1 MMMDDSLSNIP
12 GGYYSAHDRYPV
24 SVDCIIFSL
33 HDGELSVLLAPRR
46 FEPKLGAPSLMGG
59 FVKSTESLDNAAT
72 RVLSELTG
80 LDDIYMEQVGAFG
93 ALDRD
98 PGDRVIS
105 VAYYAL
111 INSDDAINRRVGEY
125 GAEWVSVRELP
136 VLEFDH
142 QLMIERAIAAL
153 RHKLTREPVV
163 FNLLPDFFTL
173 AQVQALCEK
182 ILDEPVDKRNFRRRM
197 LENDCIEATGKI
209 DKLNSRR
216 GATMYRFNKDS
227 YKETLKFKI

>member
-1 MMMDDSLSNIP
+1 MTDNVNMTP
-12 GGYYSAHDRYPV
+12 GGYYSAHDRFPV

-46 FEPKLGAPSLMGG
+46 FEPKMGEPSLMGG
-59 FVKSTESLDNAAT
+59 FVKMTETLDDAAT

-80 LDDIYMEQVGAFG
+80 LDDVYMEQVGAFG

-105 VAYYAL
+105 VAYFAL
-111 INSDDAINRRVGEY
+111 IKSDATIDRRVSEY
-125 GAEWVSVRELP
+125 GAEWVSVNRLP
-136 VLEFDH
+136 TLQFDH
-142 QLMIERAIAAL
+142 PLMIGRALAAL
-153 RHKLTREPVV
+153 RRKVTREPVA
-163 FNLLPDFFTL
+163 FSLLPELFTL

-182 ILDEPVDKRNFRRRM
+182 ILDEPVDKRNFRRRL
-197 LENDCIEATGKI
+197 LENACIEATDKI

-216 GATMYRFNKDS
+216 GATMYRFNRDS
-227 YKETLKFKI
+227 YNKTLKFKI

>member
-1 MMMDDSLSNIP
+1 MTDNVNMTP

-59 FVKSTESLDNAAT
+59 FVKSTETLDAAAT

-111 INSDDAINRRVGEY
+111 IKSDAAIDKRVGEY
-125 GAEWVSVRELP
+125 GAEWVNVMKLPELQ
-136 VLEFDH
+136 FDH
-142 QLMIERAIAAL
+142 PLMIGRALSAL
-153 RHKLTREPVV
+153 RSKVTREPVA
-163 FNLLPDFFTL
+163 FNLLPELFTM

-182 ILDEPVDKRNFRRRM
+182 ILGEPIDKRNFRRRL
-197 LENDCIEATGKI
+197 LENGCIEATDKI
-209 DKLNSRR
+209 DKLSSRR
-216 GATMYRFNKDS
+216 GATLYRFNRES
-227 YKETLKFKI
+227 YNDTLKFNI

>member
-1 MMMDDSLSNIP
+1 MTDNVSTIP
-12 GGYYSAHDRYPV
+12 AGYYSAHDRYPV

-46 FEPKLGAPSLMGG
+46 FEPKLGVPSLMGG
-59 FVKSTESLDNAAT
+59 FVKATESLDSAAI

-80 LDDIYMEQVGAFG
+80 LDDTYMEQVGAFG

-111 INSDDAINRRVGEY
+111 IKSDEAIDRRVGEY
-125 GAEWVSVRELP
+125 GAEWVNVRALP
-136 VLEFDH
+136 ALEFDH
-142 QLMIERAIAAL
+142 PLMIERALSAL
-153 RHKLTREPVV
+153 RRKLTREPVV
-163 FNLLPDFFTL
+163 FNLLPELFTV

-182 ILDEPVDKRNFRRRM
+182 ILGEPIDKRNFRRRL
-197 LENDCIEATGKI
+197 LENNCVEATDKI
-209 DKLNSRR
+209 DKLSSRR
-216 GATMYRFNKDS
+216 GATMYRFNKKS
-227 YKETLKFKI
+227 YNDTLKFKI

>member
-1 MMMDDSLSNIP
+1 MTDFINSTS
-12 GGYYSAHDRYPV
+12 GGFYAACDRYPV

-33 HDGELSVLLAPRR
+33 HGGELSVLLAPRR

-59 FVKSTESLDNAAT
+59 FVKLTETLDEAAS

-80 LDDIYMEQVGAFG
+80 LDDVYMEQVGAFG

-111 INSDDAINRRVGEY
+111 IKSDAAIDKRVGDY
-125 GAEWVSVRELP
+125 GAEWVSVMSLP
-136 VLEFDH
+136 DLEFDH
-142 QLMIERAIAAL
+142 PLMIERALAAL
-153 RHKLTREPVV
+153 RRKVTREPVA
-163 FNLLPDFFTL
+163 FNLLPELFTL

-182 ILDEPVDKRNFRRRM
+182 ILGEPVDKRNFRRRL
-197 LENDCIEATGKI
+197 LENECVEATDKI
-209 DKLNSRR
+209 DKLTSRR

-227 YKETLKFKI
+227 YNDTLKFKI